1 MGPLIPVALSLL
13 PSLAK
18 WIGGDGAGEVATRA
32 ADVVRTVTGA
42 DNPADAALA
51 VSDPAKA
58 AELRVALARIEREA
72 EAAERAAFLADIA
85 SARQQTVALA
95 QAGSSI
101 AWAAPIIS
109 TVITAA
115 FFAVLCLVA
124 LRDND
129 WPPQVATVVNV
140 MLGTLGAGF
149 TQVVQYW
156 LGSSSGSKRS
166 GDAVREIATA
176 RPAAPPVVISTSGP
190 VTTESLN
197 DASLAAA
204 RGGRP

>member
-58 AELRVALARIEREA
+58 AELRVALAKIEREA
-72 EAAERAAFLADIA
+72 EAAERAAFLADLA

-95 QAGSSI
+95 QAGSGI
-101 AWAAPIIS
+101 AWAPAIIS
-109 TVITAA
+109 TVIVVG
-115 FFAVLCLVA
+115 FFVCTL
-124 LRDND
+124 
-129 WPPQVATVVNV
+129 V
-140 MLGTLGAGF
+140 MLFVERTWDERTAGLLNTLYGALILGF
-149 TQVVQYW
+149 GQVSNYW

-176 RPAAPPVVISTSGP
+176 RPAAAPVVISTSGP
-190 VTTESLN
+190 VTTDSLN

-204 RGGRP
+204 RGGRQ